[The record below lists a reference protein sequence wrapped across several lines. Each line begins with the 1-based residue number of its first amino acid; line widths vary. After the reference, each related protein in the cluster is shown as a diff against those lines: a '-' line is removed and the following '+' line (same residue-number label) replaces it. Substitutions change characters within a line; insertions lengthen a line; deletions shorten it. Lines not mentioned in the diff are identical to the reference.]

1 MFHRAANLVH
11 QDAVSSESWNSSVC
25 CFCVQCFFVHQSQ
38 DAVCLFSE
46 LCSVVQRFYLVGRD
60 KSKQHWRVLKI
71 DRSEPTELCL
81 CEDPVV
87 YTKREHFALLNTIDE
102 GNKAT
107 GGLLQVTKA
116 YGIVGRVN
124 GVLPSVNNLATS
136 CFSDVLYHLAFDFCI
151 YEYLGGFFV

>member
-1 MFHRAANLVH
+1 VYLNREKLRY
-11 QDAVSSESWNSSVC
+11 
-25 CFCVQCFFVHQSQ
+25 
-38 DAVCLFSE
+38 E
-46 LCSVVQRFYLVGRD
+46 LRPVLQRFYLVGRD

-87 YTKREHFALLNTIDE
+87 YTKREHFALLKTIDD

-107 GGLLQVTKA
+107 GGLTLVTKA

-124 GVLPSVNNLATS
+124 IMLPCVDIRAL
-136 CFSDVLYHLAFDFCI
+136 
-151 YEYLGGFFV
+151 